1 MLTMS
6 DSKSRQTVDP
16 RPSSIDIGGEQS
28 TRPVGS
34 TGVTLT
40 RLRSGD
46 FEMVQPELPE
56 FTLSILLAGR
66 SRPWRDL
73 GDGFAVPRGAEGFGH
88 QGAGIL
94 TPAATTVAWRVEG
107 RHDCLVFSFP
117 TGSSQPLL
125 EELLPHGLPDI
136 YRLTESVVRD
146 PVLPVVAKELWAMKG
161 ERLDQFEA
169 DHSVALVLARLARQA
184 QPEPMANMPN
194 ARREQLSP
202 ANLRRAKEFLQAS
215 VTRDPSLNEIAA
227 ATGLSA
233 YHFLRGFKAAT
244 GRTPFQWLQDLR
256 IEMACGLLAATDMPV
271 AQLAL
276 EVGFKTQSHFGVVF
290 RRLTG
295 TTPARWRAEL
305 RS

>member
-1 MLTMS
+1 MS
-6 DSKSRQTVDP
+6 DSIFPKAADV
-16 RPSSIDIGGEQS
+16 PSSTAKDWSDQS
-28 TRPVGS
+28 TRPIGS

-46 FEMVQPELPE
+46 FETVQPELPE

-73 GDGFAVPRGAEGFGH
+73 GDGFAIPRGAESFGH
-88 QGAGIL
+88 LGAGIL
-94 TPAATTVAWRVEG
+94 TPAGTAVAWRVEG

-117 TGSSQPLL
+117 IGTSRALV
-125 EELLPHGLPDI
+125 EDLLPQGLPDL
-136 YRLTESVVRD
+136 YRLTERVVRD
-146 PVLPVVAKELWAMKG
+146 PLFPVVSRQLWEMRG
-161 ERLDQFEA
+161 DRIDQFEA
-169 DHSVALVLARLARQA
+169 DHSIALVLARLARQA
-184 QPEPMANMPN
+184 LPGEGLS
-194 ARREQLSP
+194 RREQLSP

-215 VTRDPSLNEIAA
+215 VTRDPSLSEIAA
-227 ATGLSA
+227 ATGLSP

-256 IEMACGLLAATDMPV
+256 IEIACGLLAATDMPI

-276 EVGFKTQSHFGVVF
+276 EVGFKTQSHFGVAF

-295 TTPARWRAEL
+295 TTPAKWRAEL
-305 RS
+305 RE

>member
-1 MLTMS
+1 MS
-6 DSKSRQTVDP
+6 DRKPNRTEPDADQK
-16 RPSSIDIGGEQS
+16 S
-28 TRPVGS
+28 TRRIGS

-46 FEMVQPELPE
+46 FETVQPELPD

-73 GDGFAVPRGAEGFGH
+73 GDGFAIPQGAEGFRHRG
-88 QGAGIL
+88 GGIL
-94 TPAATTVAWRVEG
+94 TPAKTPVAWRVEG

-117 TGSSQPLL
+117 TGTSQTLL
-125 EELLPHGLPDI
+125 EELLPQGLPDL
-136 YRLTESVVRD
+136 YRLVERVVRD
-146 PVLPVVAKELWAMKG
+146 PVLPVLSRELWDMKEDG
-161 ERLDQFEA
+161 LTMLEA

-184 QPEPMANMPN
+184 RPEGA
-194 ARREQLSP
+194 AAASASGRAQLSP
-202 ANLRRAKEFLQAS
+202 ANLRRAKEFLQAN
-215 VTRDPSLNEIAA
+215 VARDPALDEIAT
-227 ATGLSA
+227 ATGLSPF
-233 YHFLRGFKAAT
+233 HFLRGFKAAT

-256 IEMACGLLAATDMPV
+256 IEMACGLLAATDMPI

-295 TTPARWRAEL
+295 TTPARWRAEM
-305 RS
+305 RE

>member
-1 MLTMS
+1 MS
-6 DSKSRQTVDP
+6 DSIFPKAADV
-16 RPSSIDIGGEQS
+16 PSSTAKDWSDQS
-28 TRPVGS
+28 TRPIGS

-46 FEMVQPELPE
+46 FETVQPELPE

-73 GDGFAVPRGAEGFGH
+73 GDGFAIPRGAEGFGH
-88 QGAGIL
+88 LGAGIL
-94 TPAATTVAWRVEG
+94 TPAGTAVAWRVEG

-117 TGSSQPLL
+117 IGTSRALV
-125 EELLPHGLPDI
+125 EDLLPQGLPDL
-136 YRLTESVVRD
+136 YRLTERVVRD
-146 PVLPVVAKELWAMKG
+146 PLFPVVSRQLWEMRG
-161 ERLDQFEA
+161 DRIDQFEA
-169 DHSVALVLARLARQA
+169 DHSIALVLARLARQA
-184 QPEPMANMPN
+184 LPEGKPGEGLS
-194 ARREQLSP
+194 RREQLSP

-215 VTRDPSLNEIAA
+215 VARDPSLSEIAA
-227 ATGLSA
+227 ATGLSP

-256 IEMACGLLAATDMPV
+256 IEIACGLLAATDMPI

-276 EVGFKTQSHFGVVF
+276 EVGFKTQSHFGVAF

-295 TTPARWRAEL
+295 TTPAKWRAEL
-305 RS
+305 RE